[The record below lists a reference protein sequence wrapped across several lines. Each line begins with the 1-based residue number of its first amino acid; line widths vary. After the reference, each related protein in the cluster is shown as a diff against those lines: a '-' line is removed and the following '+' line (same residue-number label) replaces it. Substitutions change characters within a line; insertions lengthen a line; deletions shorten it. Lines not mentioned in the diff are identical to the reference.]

1 MTRTVVVTG
10 ASGHLGRG
18 IVEHLLRSN
27 GVNPSDIIATT
38 RTPAVVADL
47 AAHGVAV
54 RRADFNDPPSLEP
67 AFAGGDTVL
76 IVSTDELDLVGG
88 KRLKQHQ
95 AAVVAA
101 KHAGA
106 THVAYT
112 SMPRPEPGS
121 PFLIASDHYG
131 TEQAMKASGLA
142 YTSFRPNSYH
152 ENLLTSLPRIIETG
166 RWLTSAGDGRV
177 AYAARDDIAA
187 AIAGRLASESTE
199 TAIIELTGPKAYSNA
214 EVAELVSDVT
224 GRSLE
229 VVAVSDEALNGA
241 LQRAGVPEAFARLW
255 VSVDVNVRAGN
266 SELVT
271 DTIEKLSRRKPTSL
285 TQFLETHRSALL
297 P

>member
-1 MTRTVVVTG
+1 MPRTIVVTG

-18 IVEHLLRSN
+18 VVAHLLRSN
-27 GVNPSDIIATT
+27 RVDPSDIIATT
-38 RTPAVVADL
+38 RTPAAVADL
-47 AAHGVAV
+47 AAHGVIV

-76 IVSTDELDLVGG
+76 IVSTDELDPFGG

-112 SMPRPEPGS
+112 SMLRPEPGS

-142 YTSFRPNSYH
+142 YTIFRPNAYH

-187 AIAGRLASESTE
+187 AIAGRLASDSTE
-199 TAIIELTGPKAYSNA
+199 TAEFELTGPKAYSNA
-214 EVAELVSDVT
+214 EVAELVSGIT
-224 GRSLE
+224 GRSLQ
-229 VVAVSDEALNGA
+229 VLPVSDDALNEAL
-241 LQRAGVPEAFARLW
+241 QTAGVPEAYARLW
-255 VSVDVNVRAGN
+255 VSAEVNVRAGN

-271 DTIEKLSRRKPTSL
+271 DTIEKLSRRQPTPL
-285 TQFLETHRSALL
+285 TQFLETHRSALR

>member
-1 MTRTVVVTG
+1 MVTRKYVLVNRTSTAYQDIKDGGTRRDRRVSSEQWPGLTTRDTG
-10 ASGHLGRG
+10 ARA
-18 IVEHLLRSN
+18 
-27 GVNPSDIIATT
+27 IAT
-38 RTPAVVADL
+38 
-47 AAHGVAV
+47 
-54 RRADFNDPPSLEP
+54 RRPLHDQNRR
-67 AFAGGDTVL
+67 GDR
-76 IVSTDELDLVGG
+76 
-88 KRLKQHQ
+88 RLN
-95 AAVVAA
+95 
-101 KHAGA
+101 AGA

-142 YTSFRPNSYH
+142 YTIFRPNSYH

-187 AIAGRLASESTE
+187 AIAGRLASDSTE

-229 VVAVSDEALNGA
+229 VVPVSDEALNEA
-241 LQRAGVPEAFARLW
+241 LQTAGVPEAFARLW
-255 VSVDVNVRAGN
+255 VSVNVYVRAGN

-271 DTIEKLSRRKPTSL
+271 DTIEKLSRRKPTPL

-297 P
+297 R